1 MKRQHGRSNLAHTPP
16 PQVASLRATGVR
28 PGHAEPRRQ
37 HATRLRRNEPGASP
51 GTLFAA
57 ENASPTSTYWMRFD
71 AQRCEAGQLAAP
83 TDLRAMANPAP
94 GEVLWLD
101 VCGLGN
107 QEWLQEV
114 AARFAIHPLA
124 IADIANVPQRPKTE
138 EYETF
143 TLCVTQM
150 ALWHQDA
157 LHMEQ
162 VALVLGEGFVITFQE
177 RDEDGDVFEPVRQ
190 RVRSGKGRIRA
201 GGSDY
206 LAYAILDAIVDG
218 YFPLLE
224 TVGSHLEDLEFAVL
238 DSPSPETGR
247 VIHELKRNLLLLRRG
262 MWPLR
267 DALAVILRGDSSR
280 FSSPTLV
287 YVRDVYDHAV
297 QVVDMIETY
306 REFAASLMDV
316 YLSAVNNRMNEVVKV
331 LTIISTIF
339 LPLSF
344 LAGVYGMNFDTSK
357 PGNMPELGWAYG
369 YEMALGLMLAIALGM
384 LWIFRRFGWLGR
396 PPREPR

>member
-1 MKRQHGRSNLAHTPP
+1 
-16 PQVASLRATGVR
+16 
-28 PGHAEPRRQ
+28 
-37 HATRLRRNEPGASP
+37 
-51 GTLFAA
+51 
-57 ENASPTSTYWMRFD
+57 MRFD
-71 AQRCEAGQLAAP
+71 AQRCESGQLASP
-83 TDLRAMANPAP
+83 TDLRQLVDPQP

-101 VCGLGN
+101 ICGLADRD
-107 QEWLQEV
+107 WLQEV

-138 EYETF
+138 EYDTF
-143 TLCVTQM
+143 TLCIAQM
-150 ALWHQDA
+150 AMWHQEA
-157 LHMEQ
+157 LHIEQ
-162 VALVLGEGFVITFQE
+162 VGLVLGDRWVITFQE

-201 GGSDY
+201 GGADY

-238 DSPSPETGR
+238 DQPTPETGR
-247 VIHELKRNLLLLRRG
+247 VIHELKRTLLLLRRG
-262 MWPLR
+262 IWPLR
-267 DALAVILRGDSSR
+267 DALAVILRGDTNR
-280 FSSPTLV
+280 FTAPTLV

-297 QVVDMIETY
+297 QVVDMVETY

-344 LAGVYGMNFDTSK
+344 IAGIYGMNFDTSK
-357 PGNMPELGWAYG
+357 PGNMPELGWPYG
-369 YEMALGLMLAIALGM
+369 YELALGLMLSIALGM
-384 LWIFRRFGWLGR
+384 LWVFHRFGWLGK